1 MNICK
6 YCHKSLDDLEELHAM
21 YGMLFCSKTCAV
33 AYNEREIIRN
43 ARDTAE
49 EEYSD
54 VAEIVS
60 TKDIMPKA
68 KFMVSVVELLE
79 RTVEIEAVNELE
91 AVATAE
97 DMWNDSAIC
106 LTADDFS
113 HVSFTVLGKCE

>member
-1 MNICK
+1 MNECK
-6 YCHKSLDDLEELHAM
+6 FCHKNLEELEEVHAM

-43 ARDTAE
+43 AHDVAE
-49 EEYSD
+49 EDYCD
-54 VAEIVS
+54 AAEIVS

-79 RTVEIEAVNELE
+79 RTVEIEAVNEFE

-97 DMWNDSAIC
+97 GMWNDSAIC